1 MPGCAAVTC
10 VYTPGGGWRRFVRF
24 LTDRPDRRTG
34 ARSDRHGDVPNAL
47 VVRGG
52 WEGHRPVEATDLFL
66 PFLSEHDYEVRVADS
81 TAVYGDAP
89 LMASTDLIVQC
100 VTMSSIEPGELA
112 GLRAA
117 VAAGTG
123 FTGWHG
129 GIADSFR
136 ASTDYL
142 QLVGGQFATHPG
154 KEPAARAGDETDNF
168 LPHTYELTPLGREHP
183 ITAGLDD
190 FELTTEQYWVLH
202 DDLVDVLATT
212 THPVRPWH
220 PWHRPITSPAI
231 WTRQWGDGRIVVTT
245 PGHSPDVLRDRTVRT
260 VIERGMLWASRTASA
275 S

>member
-1 MPGCAAVTC
+1 M
-10 VYTPGGGWRRFVRF
+10 R
-24 LTDRPDRRTG
+24 
-34 ARSDRHGDVPNAL
+34 AL

-66 PFLSEHDYEVRVADS
+66 PFLADHGFEVRVVDS
-81 TAVYGDAP
+81 TTIYADESFLAG
-89 LMASTDLIVQC
+89 TDLIVQC
-100 VTMSSIEPGELA
+100 MTMSSIEPDELA

-168 LPHTYELTPLGREHP
+168 LAHTVEITALGRDHP
-183 ITAGLDD
+183 VTAGLDD
-190 FELTTEQYWVLH
+190 FALTTEQYWVLH
-202 DDLVDVLATT
+202 DDLIDVLATT
-212 THPVRPWH
+212 THPVQPWH
-220 PWHRPITSPAI
+220 PWHRPVTSPAI
-231 WTRQWGDGRIVVTT
+231 WTRQWGRGRIVVTT
-245 PGHSPDVLRDRTVRT
+245 PGHSLDILAHPTVRT

>member
-1 MPGCAAVTC
+1 MP
-10 VYTPGGGWRRFVRF
+10 
-24 LTDRPDRRTG
+24 D
-34 ARSDRHGDVPNAL
+34 AL

-52 WEGHRPVEATDLFL
+52 WEGHRPVEATELFV
-66 PFLSEHDYEVRVADS
+66 PFLKSHDFDVRISGSPD
-81 TAVYGDAP
+81 VYGDAA
-89 LMASTDLIVQC
+89 LMAGVDLIVQC
-100 VTMSSIEPGELA
+100 VTMSSIEPEALA

-123 FTGWHG
+123 FIGWHG

-136 ASTDYL
+136 ASSDYL

-154 KEPAARAGDETDNF
+154 KEPGELCGDETDNF
-168 LPHTYELTPLGREHP
+168 LPYTVNFTPLGREHP
-183 ITAGLDD
+183 VTAGLDD

-202 DDLVDVLATT
+202 DDLIDVLATT

-231 WTRQWGDGRIVVTT
+231 WSRQWGEGRIVVTT
-245 PGHSPDVLRDRTVRT
+245 PGHSLDVLQHPTVRT
-260 VIERGMLWASRTASA
+260 VIERSMLWATRTASE